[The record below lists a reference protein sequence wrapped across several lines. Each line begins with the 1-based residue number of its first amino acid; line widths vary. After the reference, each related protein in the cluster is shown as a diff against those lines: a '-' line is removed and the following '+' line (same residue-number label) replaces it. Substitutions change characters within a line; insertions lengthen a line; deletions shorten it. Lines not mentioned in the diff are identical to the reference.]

1 MGRASSL
8 PLARRAKSITRGFGL
23 RPNGR
28 LEACPTERRASL
40 TGKGASPTGEGAC
53 STAKHPGRRRVSSRP
68 MLTTLAAGP
77 LSYQQVTV
85 FLLAFGVLL
94 GTARLFGEIAR
105 KFGQPTVLGEILAG
119 VVLGATVLGNPGIAG
134 EDGWNVRFYEYLFPT
149 YVLNEQNEPVQ
160 MVRVKADP
168 EGKAQEIM
176 EEPAERATESAGDF
190 GAPAPGSS
198 GNPAGADAP
207 RDADGDAAQ
216 RRVEGEPPGGGGGGG
231 EKLAVVEEEAAKPG
245 DSVPLPADHEKAYDG
260 GFLAMTMFLNLSA
273 VFLLLV
279 AGLEV
284 DLSIVWKQGK
294 AALFVSLMG
303 MLVPG
308 AFGFA
313 LAYAL
318 PGTLGYDF
326 EAGQKLP
333 FALFVAIAMSITAL
347 PVIAKILLDLNM
359 FRSDMGMLIMSSA
372 MVNDLIGWIGFAVVL
387 ALVATGM
394 EGEAAG
400 AAGDASSG
408 LMKTIGLTFL
418 FVGGMLTVGRF
429 LANKALPFV
438 QANTSWP
445 GGVLAFVLTIS
456 LLCAAATEAIGIHSI
471 FGAFIAGV
479 AIGDSRH
486 LREQTRTVI
495 EQFITNIFAPLFFAG
510 IGLRVNFIEGFDI
523 AAVSIVLGV
532 AIAGKVFGCYFGALW
547 AGLSRRESWAVGFG
561 MSARGAM
568 EIILGQLALQ
578 HNLITEK
585 LFVAIVVMAI
595 ATSLIAGPSM
605 QAALGRKQKRKLT
618 DFLSEKMFVGQLR
631 SATRRDAI
639 RELAAAASANAE
651 VDQAVCDAA
660 VWRREQMMSTGL
672 PGGIAV
678 PHGRIKGLEK
688 PLVVVGRSNA
698 GIDFDAA
705 DGRLAEIV
713 CLLLTPASDGEAQL
727 ELLAAVAEAFSD
739 PTTRRRALDAETFIE
754 FKAALMTTPAAT
766 HG

>member
-1 MGRASSL
+1 
-8 PLARRAKSITRGFGL
+8 
-23 RPNGR
+23 
-28 LEACPTERRASL
+28 
-40 TGKGASPTGEGAC
+40 
-53 STAKHPGRRRVSSRP
+53 

-77 LSYQQVTV
+77 LSYQQITV

-94 GTARLFGEIAR
+94 GVARLFGEIAR

-119 VVLGATVLGNPGIAG
+119 VVLGATVLGNPAILG
-134 EDGWNVRFYEYLFPT
+134 EDGWNVRLYDYLFPK
-149 YVLNEQNEPVQ
+149 YVLNERNEPVQ
-160 MVRVKADP
+160 MVRVKTDP
-168 EGKAQEIM
+168 QGHA
-176 EEPAERATESAGDF
+176 EETRVETPTGSAGDF
-190 GAPAPGSS
+190 GAPGTTQAPKD
-198 GNPAGADAP
+198 GA
-207 RDADGDAAQ
+207 
-216 RRVEGEPPGGGGGGG
+216 GGGSEVGGAGVAAPPTGKPG
-231 EKLAVVEEEAAKPG
+231 EKLAVVEEEIEQIG
-245 DSVPLPADHEKAYDG
+245 DSVPLPVDHEYAYDG
-260 GFLAMTMFLNLSA
+260 GFLSMTMFLNLSA

-294 AALFVSLMG
+294 AALWVSLMG
-303 MLVPG
+303 MIIPG
-308 AFGFA
+308 GLGFA

-326 EAGQKLP
+326 EAGAKLP
-333 FALFVAIAMSITAL
+333 FALFLAIAMSITAL
-347 PVIAKILLDLNM
+347 PVIAKILLDLNL

-372 MVNDLIGWIGFAVVL
+372 MVNDLLGWIGFAMVL
-387 ALVATGM
+387 ALVAAQVDPAVSGM
-394 EGEAAG
+394 GPEAA
-400 AAGDASSG
+400 AAGNGGATAS
-408 LMKTIGLTFL
+408 LLTTIGLTLL
-418 FVGGMLTVGRF
+418 FVGGMLTVGRW

-445 GGVLAFVLTIS
+445 GGVLAFVLTTS

-479 AIGDSRH
+479 AIGDSKH

-510 IGLRVNFIEGFDI
+510 IGLRVNFIEGFDL
-523 AAVSIVLGV
+523 AAVSIVLVV
-532 AIAGKVFGCYFGALW
+532 AIAGKVFGCYFGAKW
-547 AGLSRRESWAVGFG
+547 AGLSTRESWAIGFG

-568 EIILGQLALQ
+568 EIILGQLALA
-578 HNLITEK
+578 HHLITEK

-605 QAALGRKQKRKLT
+605 QAALRRRQKRKLT
-618 DFLSEKMFVGQLR
+618 DFLSEKMFIGQLR

-639 RELAAAASANAE
+639 RELAAAASAHAE
-651 VDQAVCDAA
+651 IEQAVCDAA

-678 PHGRIKGLEK
+678 PHGRIQGLDK

-727 ELLAAVAEAFSD
+727 ELLAAVAEAFGD

-754 FKAALMTTPAAT
+754 FKAALMTTAMPG